1 MNMAEC
7 DDRPNLVE
15 RAVMKL
21 GEPQKPGPPVA
32 GGLED
37 FPFNDGYRFIII
49 IKTIS
54 PNFM

>member
-1 MNMAEC
+1 MAEC

-21 GEPQKPGPPVA
+21 GEPKNQARLLQVA
-32 GGLED
+32 WRISLLMMVIG
-37 FPFNDGYRFIII
+37 FIII